1 MYGFVMVKNYLTI
14 ALRTLWRHRAFS
26 VINILGLSVGMTAF
40 FLIFQYIRFETS
52 YDRFHSKADRIYRVV
67 AETITPTETLPNG
80 MATAPIAVNM
90 KKDFPEVEDAV
101 RLGTDSYLIRLGDNK
116 FQEPNSIL
124 ADSSFFN
131 IFDFPLVEGDRRTAL
146 KEPMSMVLSQS
157 TAKRLFGNAS
167 PMGQH
172 LLLTGGSVDMKI
184 TGVMKDI
191 PENSQIK
198 ANLIV
203 SLSSNK
209 MIYGQPTP
217 DSEWTNHMYYTYLL
231 LKPHTN
237 PEALQAK
244 FPAWMEMH
252 NGRLMKQL
260 QMHDSLILEP
270 FPKVYLYSKY
280 DGFVQGSISNVY
292 IFSVIGAFIL
302 LLACIN
308 FINLTTARSAERAKE
323 VGIRKVAGA
332 LRFQLAGQ
340 FIGESVVLSLVSFVL
355 TMTLCAL
362 LLPLFNQLAGKIIS
376 TGIFSR
382 PMDIVMLFLLA
393 VVVGLAAGFYPALV
407 LSSFRPVSVLRGRFA
422 TGGRGSLLRKGL
434 VVFQFTISILLLIAT
449 AVVYT
454 QVEYMRT
461 RDLGFSREETII
473 IPTNGD
479 MHKDVFRQSLT
490 SLPGVLSTCLSSN
503 VPGNGPTSAYSEME
517 NNKGE
522 MQKTNLDTYFV
533 DFDFINQ
540 YGLKLVAG
548 RGFSRDFPTD
558 STQAMVI
565 NETAAKSI
573 GYSTPQAAIGRN
585 FSQWGRQGKVIG
597 VLKDFHYMG
606 LQQPI
611 EPMVMRYEPYFG
623 WISVKVSTHDLPAT
637 VKAIG
642 DKWTEAIPYRPY
654 EYWFLNEWFDQQ
666 YRAQNRFGNLF
677 FNFALL
683 AIFISCLGL
692 LGLASYNT
700 LQRTKEIGIRKIL
713 GAGVSGIVNLLS
725 VDFIK
730 LVGIAFLIAAPL
742 AWLAMDRWLR
752 DFAYHTRIPWW
763 VFAGAGVAAALIAF
777 ITISFQAIRAAT
789 SNPVR
794 SLRTE

>member
-1 MYGFVMVKNYLTI
+1 MHGFVMVKNYLTI

-157 TAKRLFGNAS
+157 TAKRLFGNAN
-167 PMGQH
+167 PMGKH
-172 LLLTGGSVDMKI
+172 LLLTGGSVDMKV

-490 SLPGVLSTCLSSN
+490 SLPGVLTTCLSSN
-503 VPGNGPTSAYSEME
+503 VPGTGPTSAYSEME
-517 NNKGE
+517 NSKGE

>member
-1 MYGFVMVKNYLTI
+1 MLRNYLTI

-40 FLIFQYIRFETS
+40 FLIFQYVRFETS

-80 MATAPIAVNM
+80 MATAPIAINM

-101 RLGTDSYLIRLGDNK
+101 RLGTDSYLIRLGDTK
-116 FQEPNSIL
+116 FQEPNSVL
-124 ADSSFFN
+124 ADSSFFD

-146 KEPMSMVLSQS
+146 KEPMSIVLSQT
-157 TAKRLFGNAS
+157 TAKRLFGNAN
-167 PMGQH
+167 PMGRH
-172 LLLTGGSVDMKI
+172 LLLTAGSADVKV

-191 PENSQIK
+191 PENSQIR

-237 PEALQAK
+237 PQALQAK
-244 FPAWMEMH
+244 FPVWMEMH
-252 NGRLMKQL
+252 NGRQMKQL

-280 DGFVQGSISNVY
+280 NGFVQGSISNVY

-308 FINLTTARSAERAKE
+308 FINLTTARSTERAKE

-382 PMDIVMLFLLA
+382 PTDIVILFLLA

-407 LSSFRPVSVLRGRFA
+407 LSSFRPVRVLRGRFV
-422 TGGRGSLLRKGL
+422 TGGHGSLLRKGL

-479 MHKDVFRQSLT
+479 VHKDVFRQSLT
-490 SLPGVLSTCLSSN
+490 SLPGVLSTCYSSS
-503 VPGNGPTSAYSEME
+503 VPGDDPTSAYSEME
-517 NNKGE
+517 NSKGE
-522 MQKTNLDTYFV
+522 IQKTNLDTYFV

-540 YGLKLVAG
+540 YGLKLKAG
-548 RGFSRDFPTD
+548 RGFSSGFPTD

-565 NETAAKSI
+565 NETAARAL
-573 GYSTPQAAIGRN
+573 GYSTPQAAIGRG

-597 VLKDFHYMG
+597 VLKDFHYIG

-623 WISVKVSTHDLPAT
+623 WISVKVSTHELPAT

-642 DKWTEAIPYRPY
+642 DKWTKAIPYRPY

-666 YRAQNRFGNLF
+666 YRAQNRFGDLF
-677 FNFALL
+677 FNFAAL

-730 LVGIAFLIAAPL
+730 LVAIAFLIAAPL
-742 AWLAMDRWLR
+742 AWLTMDRWLS

-763 VFAGAGVAAALIAF
+763 VFAGAGAAAVVIAF
-777 ITISFQAIRAAT
+777 ITISFQAVRAAT

>member
-1 MYGFVMVKNYLTI
+1 MYGFVMLKNYLAI

-40 FLIFQYIRFETS
+40 FLIFQYVRFETS

-67 AETITPTETLPNG
+67 ADVITPTETLRQG
-80 MATAPIAVNM
+80 LATAPIAVNM

-116 FQEPNSIL
+116 FQEPNSVL
-124 ADSSFFN
+124 ADSSFFD

-146 KEPMSMVLSQS
+146 KEPMSIVLSQS
-157 TAKRLFGNAS
+157 TAKRLFGDAN
-167 PMGQH
+167 PMGRH
-172 LLLTGGSVDMKI
+172 LLLTGGSVDMKV

-308 FINLTTARSAERAKE
+308 FINLTTARSTERAKE

-362 LLPLFNQLAGKIIS
+362 LLPLFNQLAGKTIS

-382 PMDIVMLFLLA
+382 PMDIVILFLLA
-393 VVVGLAAGFYPALV
+393 VAVGLAAGFYPALV

-434 VVFQFTISILLLIAT
+434 VVFQFTISVLLLIAT

-479 MHKDVFRQSLT
+479 MLKDVFRQSLT
-490 SLPGVLSTCLSSN
+490 SLPGVLSTCYSSN
-503 VPGNGPTSAYSEME
+503 VPGNSPTSAYSEME
-517 NNKGE
+517 NSKGE
-522 MQKTNLDTYFV
+522 MQKTNLDTYFI

-540 YGLKLVAG
+540 YGLRLVAG

-573 GYSTPQAAIGRN
+573 GYSAAQAAIGRN
-585 FSQWGRQGKVIG
+585 FSQWGRKGKIIG

-611 EPMVMRYEPYFG
+611 APMVMRYEPYFA
-623 WISVKVSTHDLPAT
+623 WISVKVSTRDLPAT

-642 DKWTEAIPYRPY
+642 DKWTEAIPHRPY

-666 YRAQNRFGNLF
+666 YRAQNRFGSLF
-677 FNFALL
+677 FNFAVL

-742 AWLAMDRWLR
+742 AWLAMDRWLS

>member
-1 MYGFVMVKNYLTI
+1 
-14 ALRTLWRHRAFS
+14 
-26 VINILGLSVGMTAF
+26 
-40 FLIFQYIRFETS
+40 
-52 YDRFHSKADRIYRVV
+52 
-67 AETITPTETLPNG
+67 
-80 MATAPIAVNM
+80 
-90 KKDFPEVEDAV
+90 
-101 RLGTDSYLIRLGDNK
+101 
-116 FQEPNSIL
+116 
-124 ADSSFFN
+124 
-131 IFDFPLVEGDRRTAL
+131 
-146 KEPMSMVLSQS
+146 
-157 TAKRLFGNAS
+157 
-167 PMGQH
+167 
-172 LLLTGGSVDMKI
+172 
-184 TGVMKDI
+184 
-191 PENSQIK
+191 
-198 ANLIV
+198 
-203 SLSSNK
+203 
-209 MIYGQPTP
+209 
-217 DSEWTNHMYYTYLL
+217 
-231 LKPHTN
+231 
-237 PEALQAK
+237 
-244 FPAWMEMH
+244 
-252 NGRLMKQL
+252 
-260 QMHDSLILEP
+260 
-270 FPKVYLYSKY
+270 
-280 DGFVQGSISNVY
+280 
-292 IFSVIGAFIL
+292 
-302 LLACIN
+302 
-308 FINLTTARSAERAKE
+308 
-323 VGIRKVAGA
+323 
-332 LRFQLAGQ
+332 
-340 FIGESVVLSLVSFVL
+340 
-355 TMTLCAL
+355 
-362 LLPLFNQLAGKIIS
+362 
-376 TGIFSR
+376 
-382 PMDIVMLFLLA
+382 
-393 VVVGLAAGFYPALV
+393 V

-434 VVFQFTISILLLIAT
+434 VVFQFTISVLLLIAT

-479 MHKDVFRQSLT
+479 MLKDVFRQSLT
-490 SLPGVLSTCLSSN
+490 SLPGVLSTCYSSN
-503 VPGNGPTSAYSEME
+503 VPGNSPTSAYSEME
-517 NNKGE
+517 NSKGE

-540 YGLKLVAG
+540 YGLRLVAG

-573 GYSTPQAAIGRN
+573 GYSAAQAAIGRN
-585 FSQWGRQGKVIG
+585 FSQWGRKGKIIG

-611 EPMVMRYEPYFG
+611 APMVMRYEPYFA
-623 WISVKVSTHDLPAT
+623 WISVKVSTRDLPAT

-642 DKWTEAIPYRPY
+642 DKWTEAIPHRPY

-666 YRAQNRFGNLF
+666 YRAQNRFGSLF
-677 FNFALL
+677 FNFAVL

-742 AWLAMDRWLR
+742 AWLAMDRWLS

-763 VFAGAGVAAALIAF
+763 VFAGAGAAAVVIAF
-777 ITISFQAIRAAT
+777 ITISFQAVRAAT